1 MSWTHFRFCFGST
14 IDVST
19 SQCEC
24 LLIVPATHMTHLLA
38 RRRLLSLAAAMCAGA
53 APATQAQPQKRAFRI
68 ASLELVRLDP
78 RLKAILAF
86 YEELAERG
94 FVEGTNLTVE
104 RRDAA
109 GQVEQLP
116 QLARELV
123 ALQPDVMVA
132 SGPQASRAMKDAS
145 MTIPIVM
152 VAVADPVA
160 LGLVASLSR
169 PGGNVT
175 GVTTFVP
182 EGFGGKGLQ
191 LLHEAI
197 PNETRIAVLINPTN
211 QMHRRFFEQDTLPA
225 AKKLGIAVRG
235 YEVRSAEALQP
246 TIELI
251 KEDGYKGL
259 VVLADPVFNTPRV
272 PELSARLGLATLYLS
287 RGSVAAGGL
296 MSYGPDFN
304 DIYKRAAGYVAKV
317 LNGAKPSDLPVEQ
330 PTKFSLVINLKAAAA
345 LGITLPQQLLSA
357 ADELIQ

>member
-1 MSWTHFRFCFGST
+1 
-14 IDVST
+14 
-19 SQCEC
+19 
-24 LLIVPATHMTHLLA
+24 MTHLLA
-38 RRRLLSLAAAMCAGA
+38 RRRFMSLAAAMFAGA
-53 APATQAQPQKRAFRI
+53 ASATQAQPQKRVFRI
-68 ASLELVRLDP
+68 ASLELVRPDP
-78 RLKAILAF
+78 RSKAVSAF

-94 FVEGTNLTVE
+94 FVEGKNLTVE

-116 QLARELV
+116 QLARELL

-132 SGPQASRAMKDAS
+132 SGPQASRALKDAS
-145 MTIPIVM
+145 LTIPIVM

-197 PNETRIAVLINPTN
+197 PSETRIATLINPTN

-235 YEVRSAEALQP
+235 YEVGSSEALQP
-246 TIELI
+246 TMELI
-251 KEDGYKGL
+251 KQDGYKGL
-259 VVLADPVFNTPRV
+259 VVLADPLFNTSRV

-287 RGSVAAGGL
+287 RGPVAAGGL
-296 MSYGPDFN
+296 MSYGPNFN
-304 DIYKRAAGYVAKV
+304 DIYKRAATYVAKV
-317 LNGAKPSDLPVEQ
+317 LNGARPADLPVEQ
-330 PTKFSLVINLKAAAA
+330 PTKFSLVINLNAAAA
-345 LGITLPQQLLSA
+345 LGVTLPQRLLSA

>member
-1 MSWTHFRFCFGST
+1 
-14 IDVST
+14 
-19 SQCEC
+19 
-24 LLIVPATHMTHLLA
+24 MTYLVA
-38 RRRLLSLAAAMCAGA
+38 RRRFMGVAAVVVGGA
-53 APATQAQPQKRAFRI
+53 ALATQAQPQKRVFRL
-68 ASLELVRLDP
+68 ASLELVRPDP
-78 RLKAILAF
+78 RSKAVSAF

-94 FVEGTNLTVE
+94 FVEGKNLTVE

-132 SGPQASRAMKDAS
+132 SGPQASRALKDAS
-145 MTIPIVM
+145 TTIPIV
-152 VAVADPVA
+152 VIAVADPVA

-197 PNETRIAVLINPTN
+197 PSETRIATLINPTN

-225 AKKLGIAVRG
+225 AKKLGIAVRS
-235 YEVRSAEALQP
+235 YEVGHSEALQP

-251 KEDGYKGL
+251 KQDGYKGL
-259 VVLADPVFNTPRV
+259 VVLADPLFNTSLV

-287 RGSVAAGGL
+287 RGPVAAGGL

-304 DIYKRAAGYVAKV
+304 DIYKRAAAYVAKV
-317 LNGAKPSDLPVEQ
+317 LSGAKPSDLPVEQ
-330 PTKFSLVINLKAAAA
+330 PTKFSLVINLNAAAA
-345 LGITLPQQLLSA
+345 LGIKLPQELLSA
-357 ADELIQ
+357 ADELIP